1 MNVPLTGAEA
11 QRILAQ
17 AEEVCSAADV
27 NAAVARVA
35 GEVTAQLGRHH
46 PLVLAVMG
54 GAVVFAG
61 QLLPQ
66 LPFPLEFDYLHA
78 TRYDN
83 NAGGELR
90 WLAEPRG
97 DIVGRTLLVVDD
109 ILDEGITL
117 AAIKLRLMEMG
128 AAACYTA
135 VFAEKELGRK
145 KPIVADFVGV
155 TLPDRYLFGF
165 GMDVSGAWRNLPA
178 VYAVGRPSGR
188 QQAES
193 T

>member
-1 MNVPLTGAEA
+1 MLSAAEA
-11 QRILAQ
+11 QLILHQ
-17 AEEVCSAADV
+17 ADEVCSAAEV
-27 NAAVARVA
+27 AAAVTRIAF
-35 GEVTAQLGRHH
+35 EVTEQLGQSH

-78 TRYDN
+78 TRYAD
-83 NAGGELR
+83 NAGGALR

-97 DIVGRTLLVVDD
+97 NIAGRTLLVVDD

-117 AAIKLRLMEMG
+117 AAIKLRLLEMG
-128 AAACYTA
+128 ADACYTA
-135 VFAEKELGRK
+135 VFAEKDLGRE
-145 KPIVADFVGV
+145 KPIAADFVGV

-178 VYAVGRPSGR
+178 VYAVGGPLS
-188 QQAES
+188 
-193 T
+193 

>member
-1 MNVPLTGAEA
+1 MLTGEEA
-11 QRILAQ
+11 QRILDQ
-17 AEEVCSAADV
+17 ADQVCSAAEV

-35 GEVTAQLGRHH
+35 TAVTERLGQRH

-66 LPFPLEFDYLHA
+66 LPFPLEFDYLHV
-78 TRYDN
+78 TRYGKD
-83 NAGGELR
+83 NAGGALR
-90 WLAEPRG
+90 WLAEPRL
-97 DIVGRTLLVVDD
+97 DIAGRTLLVVDD

-117 AAIKLRLMEMG
+117 AAIKLRLLELG
-128 AAACYTA
+128 ATACYTA
-135 VFAEKELGRK
+135 VFAEKALGRE
-145 KPIVADFVGV
+145 KPIAADFVGV

-178 VYAVGRPSGR
+178 VYAMK
-188 QQAES
+188 
-193 T
+193 

>member
-1 MNVPLTGAEA
+1 MTSMLTSGEALRILEEA
-11 QRILAQ
+11 Q
-17 AEEVCSAADV
+17 EVCSAADV
-27 NAAVARVA
+27 KAAVARLA
-35 GEVTAQLGRHH
+35 IAVTAELGERY

-78 TRYDN
+78 SRYAD
-83 NAGGELR
+83 NAGGALR
-90 WLAEPRG
+90 WLAEPRM
-97 DIVGRTLLVVDD
+97 DIAGRTLLVVDD

-117 AAIKLRLMEMG
+117 AAIKKRLQEMG

-135 VFAEKELGRK
+135 VFAEKDLGRE
-145 KPIVADFVGV
+145 KPIAADFVGV

-178 VYAVGRPSGR
+178 VYAMK
-188 QQAES
+188 
-193 T
+193 